1 MPLTPF
7 QKEVLA
13 LLASHRN
20 PESHVAGGLVLNR
33 QPDSPRFSAD
43 LDIFH
48 DIAASLIASAE
59 KDVGVLAAAGF
70 QTSWL
75 LREPYLQRAQVT
87 HGNDSLRLDWA
98 SDSAFRF
105 YPVQPDPE
113 FGYCL
118 HRADLA
124 TNKALALAGRSAIRD
139 YIDILYLHESY
150 LSLGAICWAACG
162 KDPGFN
168 PWSLLEMAKRHVHF
182 RQEELDNET
191 LARPL
196 TLVGLK
202 QEWLAAVDQAEILFN
217 QLPAAEAGCLYL
229 AKTGEPRAP
238 DPTSPEFATDI
249 RHFGSVR
256 GAWPTIVGA

>member
-7 QKEVLA
+7 QKEILL
-13 LLASHRN
+13 LLASQRN

-33 QPDSPRFSAD
+33 QPDSPRYSAD
-43 LDIFH
+43 MDVFH
-48 DIAASLIASAE
+48 DVAASLISSAE
-59 KDVGVLAAAGF
+59 QDVAVLRAAGF
-70 QTSWL
+70 QSSWL
-75 LREPYLQRAQVT
+75 LRQPYLQRAQISRGEDT
-87 HGNDSLRLDWA
+87 LRLDWA

-105 YPVQPDPE
+105 FPVQPDPE

-139 YIDILYLHESY
+139 YIDILHLHESY

-168 PWSLLEMAKRHVHF
+168 PWSLLEMTKRHVHF
-182 RQEELDNET
+182 RQDDLAQET

-196 TLVGLK
+196 DLTDLK
-202 QEWLAAVDQAEILFN
+202 RKWIDAVDQAEAWFN
-217 QLPAAEAGCLYL
+217 QLPTAEAGCLYL
-229 AKTGEPRAP
+229 TPTGEPHTP
-238 DPTSPEFATDI
+238 DPSSPSFPTVM
-249 RHFGSVR
+249 RHYGSVR
-256 GAWPTIVGA
+256 GAWPTLA

>member
-13 LLASHRN
+13 LLAFQRN
-20 PESHVAGGLVLNR
+20 PESHVAGGAVLNR
-33 QPDSPRFSAD
+33 QADSPRYSAD
-43 LDIFH
+43 VDVFH
-48 DIAASLIASAE
+48 DVAASLISSAE
-59 KDVGVLAAAGF
+59 ADVTVVTAAGF
-70 QTSWL
+70 QAAWL
-75 LREPYLQRAQVT
+75 VRQPFLQRAQVSRGQDT
-87 HGNDSLRLDWA
+87 LRLDWA
-98 SDSAFRF
+98 TDSAFRF
-105 YPVQPDPE
+105 FPVQPDPE

-118 HRADLA
+118 HRADLV

-139 YIDILYLHESY
+139 YIDILYLHECY

-182 RQEELDNET
+182 RKEDLESET

-196 TLVGLK
+196 DLTDLK
-202 QEWLAAVDQAEILFN
+202 QQWIHAVEQAEAWFS
-217 QLPAAEAGCLYL
+217 QLPTAEAGCLYL
-229 AKTGEPRAP
+229 SDDGKPFTP
-238 DPTSPEFATDI
+238 DPASPTFQEAV

-256 GAWPTIVGA
+256 GAWPTLSP